1 MQTGTMRLRELTIK
15 YSLKKSSEDEPVVI
29 GRIASRPSE
38 VVPALM
44 QILHDEPAEVF
55 AILCLTTKY
64 RVIAY
69 HEVSRLIQRSLNRV
83 KSSPERYL
91 RTPPPLLRS
100 MCIHQVIRHH
110 RPMISMSPDD
120 SPRLAGCL
128 AWNCWITSS
137 SATGATAASGKWAAF
152 DARGLMPA
160 HPMEEP

>member
-69 HEVSRLIQRSLNRV
+69 HEVSRGTIDSTLVEPREVFTGALLAHAAAVIAVHVHPSGDP
-83 KSSPERYL
+83 SP
-91 RTPPPLLRS
+91 
-100 MCIHQVIRHH
+100 
-110 RPMISMSPDD
+110 SPDD
-120 SPRLAGCL
+120 LDVTRRLAAAGRVLGVELLDHIIIGDGRYCSLREMGC
-128 AWNCWITSS
+128 
-137 SATGATAASGKWAAF
+137 F
-152 DARGLMPA
+152 
-160 HPMEEP
+160 

>member
-1 MQTGTMRLRELTIK
+1 
-15 YSLKKSSEDEPVVI
+15 
-29 GRIASRPSE
+29 
-38 VVPALM
+38 M

-69 HEVSRLIQRSLNRV
+69 HEVSRGTIDSTLVEPREV
-83 KSSPERYL
+83 F
-91 RTPPPLLRS
+91 TGALLA
-100 MCIHQVIRHH
+100 HAAAVIAVHVHPSGDRHH

-152 DARGLMPA
+152 DARGSCLLIRWKSRRHDAIAMWLGLFPRDRHA
-160 HPMEEP
+160 SSQRC